1 MQVRLRDDG
10 QTVGNIAGKPI
21 RVVINGRFAAQAQTG
36 VQRYAQ
42 ESLRAMDALLDE
54 RPEMA
59 KLFDITV
66 AIPDAAEI
74 TGLKRISVKHVSGR
88 ANHLWEQ
95 VALLNAS
102 RGALLLNFNYSG
114 PVLKRDQIITIHD
127 ATACVFP
134 ESFSLSYRLVHRL
147 LITLLKNRV
156 ARVMTVSN
164 FSQTELDHYFGIKN
178 AAVCTEGWQHSV
190 ANGDSAAILDK
201 YGLASG
207 QYLFAAGSVKPNK
220 NFAVIGKALKLLPDL
235 PIQLAI
241 AGAKDISIF
250 AQDDETLFENRRIS
264 MLGYV
269 PDEDLAHLYRN
280 AAWFVFPSLYE
291 GFGLPAIE
299 AMANGC
305 PVIAARAAS
314 IPEVCG
320 DAALYFDPNDAQS
333 LADVLKRAVQ
343 EPDLR
348 TQFLARAPQRLA
360 LYSWRRNADII
371 FRQIAHLAGR
381 SVLEPVVEERY
392 AAPFV

>member
-21 RVVINGRFAAQAQTG
+21 KVVINGRFAVQAQTG

-66 AIPDAAEI
+66 ALPDAAEI
-74 TGLKRISVKHVSGR
+74 TGLKRISVKHVRGSP
-88 ANHLWEQ
+88 NHFWEQ

-127 ATACVFP
+127 ATASVFP
-134 ESFSLSYRLVHRL
+134 ESFSFSYRLVHRL
-147 LITLLKNRV
+147 LINLLKNRV
-156 ARVMTVSN
+156 ARIMTVSN

-178 AAVCTEGWQHSV
+178 AAVCTEGWQHSG
-190 ANGDSAAILDK
+190 ARGDGAAVLDK
-201 YGLASG
+201 YGLQSG

-250 AQDDETLFENRRIS
+250 ARNDALFENQRIS

-320 DAALYFDPNDAQS
+320 DAALYFDPKDAQS

-343 EPDLR
+343 EPGLR
-348 TQFLARAPQRLA
+348 EQFISRAPQRLA

-371 FRQIAHLAGR
+371 FNQIAHLAGR
-381 SVLEPVVEERY
+381 SVLEPVVKERY

>member
-1 MQVRLRDDG
+1 MHVRSRDDS
-10 QTVGNIAGKPI
+10 QAVGNLGSKPI
-21 RVVINGRFAAQAQTG
+21 KVVINGRFAAQAQTG

-54 RPEMA
+54 RPEVA

-66 AIPDAAEI
+66 ALPDAAEMN
-74 TGLKRISVKHVSGR
+74 GLKRISVKHVKGS

-134 ESFSLSYRLVHRL
+134 ESFSLPYRLVHRL
-147 LITLLKNRV
+147 LITLLKRRV
-156 ARVMTVSN
+156 ARVMTVSA

-190 ANGDSAAILDK
+190 ASGDSAAILDK

-207 QYLFAAGSVKPNK
+207 QYLFAAGSLKPNK

-235 PIQLAI
+235 PMKLAI

-250 AQDDETLFENRRIS
+250 AQDGALFENRRIS

-320 DAALYFDPNDAQS
+320 DAALYFDPKDAQS
-333 LADVLKRAVQ
+333 LADVLRRAMQ
-343 EPDLR
+343 EPGLR
-348 TQFLARAPQRLA
+348 KQFLSRVPQRLA
-360 LYSWRRNADII
+360 LYSWRRNAEII
-371 FRQIAHLAGR
+371 FSQIAHLMGR
-381 SVLEPVVEERY
+381 SVLAPVVEERY

>member
-1 MQVRLRDDG
+1 MYVCSRDDS
-10 QTVGNIAGKPI
+10 QTVGNLGGRPI
-21 RVVINGRFAAQAQTG
+21 KVVINGRFAAQAQTG

-42 ESLRAMDALLDE
+42 ESLRAMDTLLEE
-54 RPEMA
+54 RPDIA
-59 KLFDITV
+59 KLFDITIAV
-66 AIPDAAEI
+66 PDAAEI
-74 TGLKRISVKHVSGR
+74 DGLKHISVEHVKGR

-102 RGALLLNFNYSG
+102 RNALLLNFNYSG

-127 ATACVFP
+127 ATVCVFP

-147 LITLLKNRV
+147 LITLLKGRV
-156 ARVMTVSN
+156 ARVMTVSA
-164 FSQTELDHYFGIKN
+164 FSQSELDHYFGIKN
-178 AAVCTEGWQHSV
+178 AVVCSEGWQHSL
-190 ANGDSAAILDK
+190 ASGDSAAILDK
-201 YGLASG
+201 HGLQSG

-220 NFAVIGKALKLLPDL
+220 NFALIGKALKLLPDL
-235 PIQLAI
+235 PMKLAI

-250 AQDDETLFENRRIS
+250 AQDDARFEDRRIS
-264 MLGYV
+264 TLGYV
-269 PDEDLAHLYRN
+269 SDEDLAHLYRN

-320 DAALYFDPNDAQS
+320 DAALYFDPTEAQS
-333 LADVLKRAVQ
+333 LADALKRAVQ
-343 EPDLR
+343 EPGLR
-348 TQFLARAPQRLA
+348 EQFLSRASQRLA
-360 LYSWRRNADII
+360 LYSWRRNAEII
-371 FRQIAHLAGR
+371 FSQIAHVAGR
-381 SVLEPVVEERY
+381 PVLEPVVEERY

>member
-1 MQVRLRDDG
+1 MHVRSRDDS
-10 QTVGNIAGKPI
+10 QTVGSLGSKPI
-21 RVVINGRFAAQAQTG
+21 KVVINGRFAAQAQTG

-54 RPEMA
+54 RPEVA

-66 AIPDAAEI
+66 ALPDGAEMN
-74 TGLKRISVKHVSGR
+74 GLKRISVKHVRGS

-134 ESFSLSYRLVHRL
+134 DSFSLSYRLVHRL
-147 LITLLKNRV
+147 LISLLKGRV
-156 ARVMTVSN
+156 ARVMTVSA
-164 FSQTELDHYFGIKN
+164 FSRTELDHYFGIKN
-178 AAVCTEGWQHSV
+178 AAVCTEGWQHSL
-190 ANGDSAAILDK
+190 ASGDSAAILDK

-235 PIQLAI
+235 PIKLAI

-250 AQDDETLFENRRIS
+250 AQDDALFENRRIN

-305 PVIAARAAS
+305 PVIAARVAS

-343 EPDLR
+343 EPGLR
-348 TQFLARAPQRLA
+348 KQFRARAPQRLA
-360 LYSWRRNADII
+360 LFSWQRNANII
-371 FRQIAHLAGR
+371 LSQIAHLTGH
-381 SVLEPVVEERY
+381 SVLKPVAEELH

>member
-1 MQVRLRDDG
+1 MHVRSRDDS
-10 QTVGNIAGKPI
+10 QMAGNLWGKPI
-21 RVVINGRFAAQAQTG
+21 KVVINGRFAAQAQTG

-42 ESLRAMDALLDE
+42 ESLRAMDAVLDE
-54 RPEMA
+54 RPEVA
-59 KLFDITV
+59 KLFDFTIAV
-66 AIPDAAEI
+66 PDAVELN
-74 TGLKRISVKHVSGR
+74 GLKRISVTHVRGS
-88 ANHLWEQ
+88 ASHLWEQ
-95 VALLNAS
+95 VSLLNAS

-127 ATACVFP
+127 ATVCVFP
-134 ESFSLSYRLVHRL
+134 ESFSMPYRLVHRL
-147 LITLLKNRV
+147 LITLLKGRV
-156 ARVMTVSN
+156 ARVMTVSA
-164 FSQTELDHYFGIKN
+164 FSQTELDRYFGIKN
-178 AAVCTEGWQHSV
+178 AAVCIEGWQHSL
-190 ANGDSAAILDK
+190 ASGDSAAILEK
-201 YGLASG
+201 YGLISG

-235 PIQLAI
+235 PLKLAI

-250 AQDDETLFENRRIS
+250 AQDDALFENRRIS

-305 PVIAARAAS
+305 PVIAARVAS

-333 LADVLKRAVQ
+333 LADVLTRAVQ
-343 EPDLR
+343 EPGLR
-348 TQFLARAPQRLA
+348 NLFLSRAPQRLA

-371 FRQIAHLAGR
+371 FNQIAHLAGR